1 MMTQKVLFKILFLA
15 CFLSEGFSELLKPS
29 IGGEKKEILKI
40 SDKRRMYTLLTEDSL
55 VYQIYGPA
63 RLELI
68 ARYPS
73 NKKTKKSQKF
83 SYQLLINDEDPLTI
97 NHRYKIQKSIRSV
110 QHPIHYYTYSGNYFF
125 NLSKGN
131 HRIVL
136 KPFENNKY
144 PVLVRL
150 LKKDFEKLNKNR
162 SELIP
167 MVYQSSQIVIVD
179 GKPISYYEL
188 KNKRPLQLD
197 LNGPKKIRVLSRLIF
212 DEYMGSNDTYRI
224 RVKNGNKVIGT
235 YIFSSERSS
244 TSYIVDINDKVPGKW
259 RTCEIDIPSGKQVI
273 TVEIVDKSKNVLA
286 RFQEYK

>member
-110 QHPIHYYTYSGNYFF
+110 QHPNHYYTYSGNYFF
-125 NLSKGN
+125 NLSKGS

-259 RTCEIDIPSGKQVI
+259 RTCEIDIPRGKQVI

>member
-55 VYQIYGPA
+55 VYEIYGPA

-68 ARYPS
+68 TRYPS

-110 QHPIHYYTYSGNYFF
+110 QHPNHYYTYSGNYFF

-136 KPFENNKY
+136 IPFENNKY

-150 LKKDFEKLNKNR
+150 LKKDFEKPSSNR
-162 SELIP
+162 KELVP
-167 MVYQSSQIVIVD
+167 MVFQTNRKVMINE
-179 GKPISYYEL
+179 KAISYYEL
-188 KNKRPLQLD
+188 ANNRPLQIELK
-197 LNGPKKIRVLSRLIF
+197 GPKRLRILSRLIF
-212 DEYMGSNDTYRI
+212 DEYMGISDKYHLRI
-224 RVKNGNKVIGT
+224 KSGKKVMGT
-235 YIFSSERSS
+235 YLIYSERSS
-244 TSYIVDINDKVPGKW
+244 SSYILDMEDKVPGKW
-259 RTCEIDIPSGKQVI
+259 RTCEIDIPNGNQLI
-273 TVEIVDKSKNVLA
+273 TVEVVDKDKNVLT
-286 RFQEYK
+286 RFQEYQ